1 MENGNPFRFRKT
13 INIMTRD
20 KLQKHIELYKSTE
33 DTVFELDEKYGINIW
48 NSRNP
53 NIYNNYNLLIH
64 NLLVE
69 VFGEENTE
77 LIESYI
83 FEETDLTFEQLCEF
97 LKI

>member
-1 MENGNPFRFRKT
+1 
-13 INIMTRD
+13 MTRD
-20 KLQKHIELYKSTE
+20 ELQKYIKLYRNTE

-48 NSRNP
+48 NSKNP

-64 NLLVE
+64 NLLVQI
-69 VFGEENTE
+69 FGEDNTE

-83 FEETDLTFEQLCEF
+83 FEETNLTFEQLCEI

>member
-1 MENGNPFRFRKT
+1 
-13 INIMTRD
+13 MTRD
-20 KLQKHIELYKSTE
+20 ELQKHIELYRNTE
-33 DTVFELDEKYGINIW
+33 DIVFELDEKYGINIW

-64 NLLVE
+64 NLLVQI
-69 VFGEENTE
+69 FGEKNTE

-83 FEETDLTFEQLCEF
+83 FEESELTFEQLCET

>member
-1 MENGNPFRFRKT
+1 
-13 INIMTRD
+13 MTRD
-20 KLQKHIELYKSTE
+20 ELQKHIKLYRNTE

-48 NSRNP
+48 NSKNP

-64 NLLVE
+64 NLLVQI
-69 VFGEENTE
+69 FGEDNTE

-83 FEETDLTFEQLCEF
+83 FEETNLTFEQLCEI

>member
-1 MENGNPFRFRKT
+1 
-13 INIMTRD
+13 MTRD
-20 KLQKHIELYKSTE
+20 ELQKHIELYRNTE
-33 DTVFELDEKYGINIW
+33 DVVFELDEKYGINIW

-64 NLLVE
+64 NLLVQI
-69 VFGEENTE
+69 FGEENTE

-83 FEETDLTFEQLCEF
+83 FEESELTFEQLCET